1 MALDLIR
8 SAFTTTHDKLEME
21 FGRERIIM
29 SAICRKCGVSSMVC
43 YVKVWFLHFCVI
55 IARSWG

>member
-21 FGRERIIM
+21 FGRERMIM
-29 SAICRKCGVSSMVC
+29 PAIFRNCGVSSMVC
-43 YVKVWFLHFCVI
+43 YVKVWNFAISC
-55 IARSWG
+55 SC